1 MFLLIPLKFGKSQ
14 FLANLVIANAQLL
27 NLLVRH
33 MHLPTGF
40 KIDAV
45 DDAVRVDVFAVGVGT
60 DENFAARKIS
70 GKLPRR
76 FVCCARVDVCT
87 FWKTLYHVVKH
98 HAAVLVVQ
106 QLCTQ
111 EFVEGGFRLTA
122 DAADEIQTIPER
134 FSGLRDIPHHAF
146 HAAA

>member
-45 DDAVRVDVFAVGVGT
+45 DDAVRVDVFAVGVGA
-60 DENFAARKIS
+60 DQHLAALEVFCQPPC
-70 GKLPRR
+70 GFVRR
-76 FVCCARVDVCT
+76 ARVNVCA
-87 FWKTLYHVVKH
+87 LREALHHVIEH
-98 HAAVLVVQ
+98 HAAVFVVQ
-106 QLCTQ
+106 QLCT
-111 EFVEGGFRLTA
+111 
-122 DAADEIQTIPER
+122 
-134 FSGLRDIPHHAF
+134 
-146 HAAA
+146 